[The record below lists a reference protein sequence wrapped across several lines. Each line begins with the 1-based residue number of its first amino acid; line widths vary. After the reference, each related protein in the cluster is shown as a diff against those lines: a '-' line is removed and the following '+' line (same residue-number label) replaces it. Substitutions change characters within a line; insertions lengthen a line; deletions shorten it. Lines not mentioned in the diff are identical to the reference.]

1 MKHRTGALV
10 TALALTLAAC
20 GTTEGAA
27 ETTTTPTS
35 SPVETTTTAPVT
47 TATEATT
54 TTSEPATTTPPTEAP
69 SAGETLDRIRALA
82 ASGDLEGLAALAL
95 GSDDTFTASFGQGFV
110 EPADLAGY
118 WQGISEPDIPTV
130 ILGLFE
136 AGSFETMTVAQDG
149 SERTIMVWPAAMGD
163 DATPADRNALEAVFG
178 TATVDGWYAD
188 GMYLGWRMGVDE
200 QGIWRFLVAGD

>member
-1 MKHRTGALV
+1 MKHITGALI

-20 GTTEGAA
+20 GTPEGAA
-27 ETTTTPTS
+27 EKTTTPPTI
-35 SPVETTTTAPVT
+35 VGETTTTEP
-47 TATEATT
+47 ATPTSEATT
-54 TTSEPATTTPPTEAP
+54 TTTEPTTPTPSTEEP

-82 ASGDLEGLAALAL
+82 ESGDLEGLAALAL
-95 GSDDTFTASFGQGFV
+95 GSDDTFTASFGQGYFD
-110 EPADLAGY
+110 PAELASY
-118 WQGISEPDIPTV
+118 WQGIAEPDIPMI

-136 AGSFETMTVAQDG
+136 TGSFETMTVAQDG

-163 DATPADRNALEAVFG
+163 EATPADRRALEDVFG
-178 TATVDGWYAD
+178 TETVNGWYAD